1 MNPAATA
8 PRLLALVVG
17 DETMAS
23 TRQRVLGYLGALRA
37 AGFDPRV
44 RFEPRWSHVP
54 VLRRLGRLREL
65 LATTRF
71 HDADLVM
78 IQRRTFP
85 PWFARRLA
93 RQPQGRV
100 FDFDDAIDLP
110 PPTASPTARDL
121 LRYRRNFL
129 ATVAVSDRV
138 LCGNSVLAGRVPH
151 GRCEVLPTPVDARRF
166 CPGALPV
173 PSGPVLGW
181 VGHGDNLGYL
191 EALAEP
197 LAEIGRRHRDL
208 KLVVVSDRRP
218 ELPHVAVEFRPWSLG
233 RELEGFADIAVG
245 LAPLADTE
253 WTRAKCAFRLLQYM
267 SLGVP
272 AVASPVG
279 MQAEVGVDGV
289 SVLLARN
296 GHEWVRAV
304 DSLLRDRELRLRLAR
319 AARKEVEQ
327 RFDVPII
334 ARRLIAVLED
344 LLARHGHSRAGG
356 RQ

>member
-1 MNPAATA
+1 VSRYRTI
-8 PRLLALVVG
+8 RALVVG
-17 DETMAS
+17 DERTAS
-23 TRQRVLGYLGALRA
+23 TRQRVLAYEPILNRSGYSL
-37 AGFDPRV
+37 DV
-44 RFEPRWSHVP
+44 RFPHRGTSTHP
-54 VLRRLGRLREL
+54 IDRLRRFSEL
-65 LATTRF
+65 VIATSP
-71 HDADLVM
+71 AGYDLLLM
-78 IQRRTFP
+78 QRRTFP
-85 PWFARRLA
+85 PWFSARLA
-93 RQPQGRV
+93 RLPQPRIL
-100 FDFDDAIDLP
+100 DFDDAIDLP
-110 PPTASPTARDL
+110 PPTASRGAGSRR
-121 LRYRRNFL
+121 RYRRNFL
-129 ATVAVSDRV
+129 ATVALSDRV

-151 GRCEVLPTPVDARRF
+151 RRCEVLPTPVDAHRF
-166 CPGALPV
+166 RPGALPV

-181 VGHGDNLGYL
+181 VGHGDNLRYL

-233 RELEGFADIAVG
+233 RELEDFSDIAVG

-304 DSLLRDRELRLRLAR
+304 DSLLLDRELRLRLAL

-327 RFDVPII
+327 RFDVPIV

-356 RQ
+356 PQ